1 MVANLGKMACC
12 GARISRKKQM
22 TAMTID
28 SCYNNLYI
36 QVERCNLIIDTEKD
50 LRLLSDGGRPTLI
63 KLQSSEGAPAKH
75 FNFYLPVPHF
85 GILDLSYLRQIPT
98 QRPS

>member
-1 MVANLGKMACC
+1 MVPNLVKTAHGLP
-12 GARISRKKQM
+12 RISEKKQV
-22 TAMTID
+22 TTMTID

-63 KLQSSEGAPAKH
+63 KLQSGEAAWAKD
-75 FNFYLPVPHF
+75 FSFYLRVPHF
-85 GILDLSYLRQIPT
+85 GILDRS
-98 QRPS
+98 